1 MKTIEIKGLIL
12 TNFKGIVKLK
22 VNFQHNT
29 DVFGANGTGKS
40 TIYDAFLWLLFGKN
54 AEEKKEFSI
63 KNTVDTSL
71 NRQDHEVEGFLNVNG
86 DDITLKKIYKEKW
99 VKTKGEEIA
108 KYTGNETIYYYNEVP
123 MNQKEF
129 QAKVY
134 SILDETVFK
143 LITNPFALNSMKWP
157 DRRAI
162 ITQMAGEFTNEQ
174 VAAGNPEY
182 EALVANLTQGKTM
195 EEYLKQ
201 IKASVKKSKDDLKL
215 IPTRID
221 EVSKTKPQA
230 YDFQNL
236 KNLLSAK
243 ESELARID
251 ESIQDKSKGLERIL
265 EANETAQRSASS
277 LRSDISN
284 IEFETRTKANN
295 AVKVDTS
302 VLDGLKTNLQN
313 KNAELQT
320 ASNGLV
326 TIKGLL
332 TGKESDLKALEVTI
346 QNKRNE
352 WTDENGKALTF
363 EENSF
368 CCPTCQRAF
377 EESDIETKKTEM
389 SNNFKTDKSNKLAE
403 INRQGG
409 LLATQKANLEKE
421 LADLKVRVA
430 NGETLIANLNTD
442 IKTIESSIETET
454 SKSSSATPVDIET
467 IYIEM
472 LALNT
477 DYSSKKLQ
485 LATVEKSILEVPKVD
500 DAQLKEDRKAIVSDI
515 DGIKTNLRNEDQLN
529 TINARIDDLKAE
541 ETRLAQEIA
550 GVEKTQFLIERFEK
564 DKMSAIEANVN
575 SKFRIVKFKMFEDQ
589 VNGGENPACEILVNG
604 VPFADANTASKI
616 NAGIDI
622 ISTLSKFYQVSA
634 PIFIDGAE
642 SIHSIM
648 DTESQLIRLVV
659 SEPDSKIRVA

>member
-99 VKTKGEEIA
+99 QKKKGEEIA
-108 KYTGNETIYYYNEVP
+108 EYTGNETIYYYNEVP

-129 QAKVY
+129 QTKVY
-134 SILDETVFK
+134 QILDETVFK

-157 DRRAI
+157 DRRSI

-174 VAAGNPEY
+174 VAAGNREY

-195 EEYLKQ
+195 EEYSKQ

-265 EANETAQRSASS
+265 EANETAQRSSSS

-295 AVKVDTS
+295 SAKVDTS

-326 TIKGLL
+326 TVKGLV
-332 TGKESDLKALEVTI
+332 TAKESDLKALEVTI
-346 QNKRNE
+346 QNKRDE
-352 WTDENGKALTF
+352 WTNENGKVLAF

-377 EESDIETKKTEM
+377 EESDIETRKTEM

-409 LLATQKANLEKE
+409 LLATQKANIEKE

-454 SKSSSATPVDIET
+454 SKSSSATPVNIET
-467 IYIEM
+467 IYAEM

-485 LATVEKSILEVPKVD
+485 LETAEKSILEVPKVD

-529 TINARIDDLKAE
+529 TINARIDALKAE
-541 ETRLAQEIA
+541 ETKLAQEIA
-550 GVEKTQFLIERFEK
+550 GVEKIQFLIERFEK

>member
-99 VKTKGEEIA
+99 QKKKGEEISE
-108 KYTGNETIYYYNEVP
+108 YTGNETIYYYNEVP

-134 SILDETVFK
+134 QILDETVFK
-143 LITNPFALNSMKWP
+143 LITNPYALNNMKWP
-157 DRRAI
+157 ERRSI

-182 EALVANLTQGKTM
+182 ETLVANLIQGKTM

-201 IKASVKKSKDDLKL
+201 IKASVKKSKDDLKV

-221 EVSKTKPQA
+221 EVLKTKPEDQ
-230 YDFQNL
+230 DFATL
-236 KNLLSAK
+236 KKSLGEK
-243 ESELARID
+243 ETQLIQIE
-251 ESIQDKSKGLERIL
+251 ESITNKSAGLKTVL
-265 EANETAQRSASS
+265 DANESAQRAASN
-277 LRSDISN
+277 LRIEISN
-284 IEFETRTKANN
+284 IESEIRTKANN
-295 AVKVDTS
+295 SGKVDTS
-302 VLDGLKTNLQN
+302 VLDGLHTSLKN
-313 KNAELQT
+313 KQGELTTAE
-320 ASNGLV
+320 NGLV
-326 TIKGLL
+326 TLKGLV
-332 TGKESDLKALEVTI
+332 TGKESDLAALATKI
-346 QNKRNE
+346 QTKRDE
-352 WTDENGKALTF
+352 WTTENAKVLDFGD
-363 EENSF
+363 NSF

-377 EESDIETKKTEM
+377 EESDVEAKKLEM
-389 SNNFKTDKSNKLAE
+389 TNNFKTEKSNALAE

-409 LLATQKANLEKE
+409 LLATQKTNLENE
-421 LADLKVRVA
+421 LETLKGRVST
-430 NGETLIANLNTD
+430 GETMIANLKSD
-442 IKTIESSIETET
+442 IAAIESSIQTES
-454 SKSSSATPVDIET
+454 SKTNSVTPVDVEEVFNKMLFDHFEYNLKKSDLERVLKT
-467 IYIEM
+467 I
-472 LALNT
+472 
-477 DYSSKKLQ
+477 Q
-485 LATVEKSILEVPKVD
+485 EVPQVD
-500 DAQLKEDRKAIVSDI
+500 DAKLKEDKANLVSEI
-515 DGIKTNLRNEDQLN
+515 DGIKNKLRSEDQITAVN
-529 TINARIDDLKAE
+529 KRIADLKEE
-541 ETRLAQEIA
+541 ETKLAQEIA

-564 DKMSAIEANVN
+564 DKMTAIEENVN

-604 VPFADANTASKI
+604 VPFSDANTASKI

-659 SEPDSKIRVA
+659 SEPDSQIRVA

>member
-99 VKTKGEEIA
+99 QKKKGEEIA
-108 KYTGNETIYYYNEVP
+108 DYTGNETVYYYNEVP

-174 VAAGNPEY
+174 IAAGNPEY

-201 IKASVKKSKDDLKL
+201 IKASVKKSKDALKL

-295 AVKVDTS
+295 SAKVETS
-302 VLDGLKTNLQN
+302 VLDGLKTNLKN

-326 TIKGLL
+326 TVKGLV
-332 TGKESDLKALEVTI
+332 TAKESDLKALEVTI

-352 WTDENGKALTF
+352 WTEENGKVLTF

-409 LLATQKANLEKE
+409 FLATQKANLEQE

-430 NGETLIANLNTD
+430 NGETLIENLNTE

-454 SKSSSATPVDIET
+454 SKSSSATPVDIDM
-467 IYIEM
+467 IYTEM

-500 DAQLKEDRKAIVSDI
+500 DAQLKEDRKAVVSDI

-529 TINARIDDLKAE
+529 TINARIDALKTE

-659 SEPDSKIRVA
+659 SESDSKIRVA

>member
-71 NRQDHEVEGFLNVNG
+71 NRQDHEVEGFLNVDG

-99 VKTKGEEIA
+99 VKKQGEEIA
-108 KYTGNETIYYYNEVP
+108 KYTGNETLYYYNEVP

-157 DRRAI
+157 DRRTI

-174 VAAGNPEY
+174 LAAGNPEY
-182 EALVANLTQGKTM
+182 EALIANLTQGKTM
-195 EEYLKQ
+195 EDYLKQ

-295 AVKVDTS
+295 SVKVDTS
-302 VLDGLKTNLQN
+302 VLDGLQTNLQN
-313 KNAELQT
+313 KKAELQT

-326 TIKGLL
+326 TVKGLV
-332 TGKESDLKALEVTI
+332 TAKESDLKALEVTI

-352 WTDENGKALTF
+352 WTNENGKVLTF

-377 EESDIETKKTEM
+377 EESDIETRKTEM

-467 IYIEM
+467 IYAEM
-472 LALNT
+472 LAFNT

-485 LATVEKSILEVPKVD
+485 LETVEKSILEVPKVD

-529 TINARIDDLKAE
+529 TINARIDALKAE

-634 PIFIDGAE
+634 PVFIDGAE

-659 SEPDSKIRVA
+659 SEPDSKIRIA

>member
-1 MKTIEIKGLIL
+1 MKTIEIKGLAL
-12 TNFKGIVKLK
+12 TNFKGIRSLK
-22 VNFQHNT
+22 VAFEHNT

-86 DDITLKKIYKEKW
+86 DEVTLKKIYKEKW
-99 VKTKGEEIA
+99 VKKQGEEIA

-129 QAKVY
+129 QTKVY

-162 ITQMAGEFTNEQ
+162 ITQMAGEFTDAQ
-174 VAAGNPEY
+174 VAAGNLEY
-182 EALVANLTQGKTM
+182 EALLANLTQGKTM
-195 EEYLKQ
+195 EDYLKQ

-236 KNLLSAK
+236 RNLLSAK
-243 ESELARID
+243 EVELARID

-265 EANETAQRSASS
+265 AANETAQRSASN
-277 LRSDISN
+277 LRIEISS
-284 IEFETRTKANN
+284 IETETKTKANES
-295 AVKVDTS
+295 AKVDTS
-302 VLDGLKTNLQN
+302 VLDGLKANLQN

-320 ASNGLV
+320 ASNGVVTVKGLV
-326 TIKGLL
+326 TA
-332 TGKESDLKALEVTI
+332 KESDLKALGTTI
-346 QNKRNE
+346 QTKRDE
-352 WTDENGKALTF
+352 WTKENAKVLDF
-363 EENSF
+363 SENSF

-377 EESDIETKKTEM
+377 EESDVEAKKLEM
-389 SNNFKTDKSNKLAE
+389 TNNFKNEKANVLAE

-409 LLATQKANLEKE
+409 LLSTQKTNLEKE
-421 LADLKVRVA
+421 LADLKARVV

-467 IYIEM
+467 IYSNM
-472 LALNT
+472 LALNA
-477 DYSSKKLQ
+477 DYRGKKLQ
-485 LATVEKSILEVPKVD
+485 LETVEKSILEVPKVD

-529 TINARIDDLKAE
+529 TINTRIVALKAE

-564 DKMSAIEANVN
+564 DKMTAIEDNVN
-575 SKFRIVKFKMFEDQ
+575 SKFNIVKFKMFEDQ
-589 VNGGENPACEILVNG
+589 VNGGENPACEIYVNG
-604 VPFADANTASKI
+604 VPFSDANTASKI

-622 ISTLSKFYQVSA
+622 ISTLSKFYQVSG

-642 SIHSIM
+642 SIHDIM
-648 DTESQLIRLVV
+648 PTESQLIRLVV
-659 SEPDSKIRVA
+659 SEGDKSLRVA

>member
-99 VKTKGEEIA
+99 QKKKGEEIA
-108 KYTGNETIYYYNEVP
+108 EYTGNETIYYYNEVP

-134 SILDETVFK
+134 QILDETVFK
-143 LITNPFALNSMKWP
+143 LITNPYALNNMKWP
-157 DRRAI
+157 ERRSI
-162 ITQMAGEFTNEQ
+162 ITQMSGEFTNEQ

-195 EEYLKQ
+195 DEYLKQ
-201 IKASVKKSKDDLKL
+201 IKASVKKSKDDLKV

-221 EVSKTKPQA
+221 EVLKTKPEDQ
-230 YDFQNL
+230 DFAAL
-236 KNLLSAK
+236 KTSLAAK
-243 ESELARID
+243 ENQLIKIE
-251 ESIQDKSKGLERIL
+251 ESITNKSAGLKTVL
-265 EANETAQRSASS
+265 DANESAQRSASN
-277 LRSDISN
+277 LRIDISN
-284 IEFETRTKANN
+284 IESEIRTKANN
-295 AVKVDTS
+295 SGKVDTS
-302 VLDGLKTNLQN
+302 VLDGLNTNLKN
-313 KNAELQT
+313 KQGELTTAE
-320 ASNGLV
+320 NGLV
-326 TIKGLL
+326 TLKGLV
-332 TGKESDLKALEVTI
+332 TGKESDLEALATTIQTKRDEWTKENAKVLEV
-346 QNKRNE
+346 
-352 WTDENGKALTF
+352 G
-363 EENSF
+363 ENSF

-377 EESDIETKKTEM
+377 EDSDIEGKKLEM
-389 SNNFKTDKSNKLAE
+389 SNNFKTEKANALAE

-409 LLATQKANLEKE
+409 LLATQKTNLENE
-421 LADLKVRVA
+421 LKTLKGRVA
-430 NGETLIANLNTD
+430 TGETMITNLKSEISAIEASIQT
-442 IKTIESSIETET
+442 ESSRTT
-454 SKSSSATPVDIET
+454 SGTPVDVEAVFNQMLFDHFEYNLKKSDLERVLKT
-467 IYIEM
+467 I
-472 LALNT
+472 
-477 DYSSKKLQ
+477 Q
-485 LATVEKSILEVPKVD
+485 EVPQVD
-500 DAQLKEDRKAIVSDI
+500 DAKLKEDKANLVTEI
-515 DGIKTNLRNEDQLN
+515 DGIKTELRNESQIIAVN
-529 TINARIDDLKAE
+529 ERISALKEE
-541 ETRLAQEIA
+541 ETKLAQEIA
-550 GVEKTQFLIERFEK
+550 LVEKTQFLIERFEK
-564 DKMSAIEANVN
+564 DKMTAIEENVN

-604 VPFADANTASKI
+604 VPFSDANTASKI

-659 SEPDSKIRVA
+659 SEPDSQIRVA